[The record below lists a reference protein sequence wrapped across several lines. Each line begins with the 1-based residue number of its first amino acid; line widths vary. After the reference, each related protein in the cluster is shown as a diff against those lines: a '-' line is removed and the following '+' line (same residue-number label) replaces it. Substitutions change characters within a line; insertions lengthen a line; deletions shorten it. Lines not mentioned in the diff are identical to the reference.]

1 MAIDPRISLA
11 AQPINLGQMFNQQKR
26 NLLLSRELDQ
36 QAINAPLETSLLQ
49 GEVDQQAFATPFQ
62 NQMLKIEAEQAQ
74 SGQNLANENRIIKSI
89 SDFSPTLK
97 PLLESAIA
105 SGDTGAAVAAIDNR
119 ISQLQRLNLPVGE
132 SVEARDKLVQ
142 GDVQGVINDLNS
154 IDQAAVSRGLVG
166 SRVSVGQREFENLV
180 GIAKSDPE
188 GKTVEGRAAGV
199 KLGTIAKASTS
210 AAERIAG
217 DEDLTQSVA
226 SSAATIEGAKESA
239 KEGAKLKQQLNHKP
253 AIARAVKLAEKEATE
268 RGEILTDHSR
278 MTATLPALKDVVGEL
293 KDLAQIATSTI
304 GGKIFDA
311 AVKQTG
317 FGSTKGATARAKFIA
332 IINNQVLPLLKPTF
346 GGSFTVEEGNALRGT
361 FGDPDATVE
370 EKIATLTAFIAQK
383 ERDITVKHRQ
393 IQQGSEQQQAP
404 EQQAGFNSSALGRQV
419 SEQDIADTLQA
430 NPGITREQLLKQLGI
445 Q

>member
-26 NLLLSRELDQ
+26 NLLLSRQIDQ
-36 QAINAPLETSLLQ
+36 QAIDAPLQTSLLQ
-49 GEVDQQAFATPFQ
+49 GQVDQQAFAAPFQ
-62 NQMLKIEAEQAQ
+62 NQMLEIQASQAQ
-74 SGQNLANENRIIKSI
+74 AGQNLANENRIIKSI

-105 SGDTGAAVAAIDNR
+105 SGDTSAAVAAIDNR
-119 ISQLQRLNLPVGE
+119 ISQLQRLNLPVEE
-132 SVEARDKLVQ
+132 SVEARSKLVQ
-142 GDVQGVINDLNS
+142 GNVQGVINDLNS

-166 SRVSVGQREFENLV
+166 SRTSVGQREFENLV
-180 GIAKSDPE
+180 GIAKNDPE

-217 DEDLTQSVA
+217 DTDLTQSVA

-253 AIARAVKLAEKEATE
+253 AIARAVKLAEKEAIE
-268 RGEILTDHSR
+268 KGEVLTALNRSKAALPGLL
-278 MTATLPALKDVVGEL
+278 TAVDEL
-293 KDLAQIATSTI
+293 KDLSSIATSTI

-332 IINNQVLPLLKPTF
+332 IVNNQVLPLLKETF
-346 GGSFTVEEGNALRGT
+346 GAAFTAQEGEALKAT
-361 FGDPDATVE
+361 MGDPDASPE
-370 EKIATLTAFIAQK
+370 EKMVQLEAFITQK
-383 ERDITVKHRQ
+383 QRDIQTRERQ
-393 IQQGSEQQQAP
+393 LEPQEQEPEQQQA
-404 EQQAGFNSSALGRQV
+404 AGFSSSALGRQV